1 MPDKENE
8 EILYKFI
15 DNAYLEIK
23 DVQREF
29 FKTWNNQIKRHLQVK
44 GNYCIEGNVDIFGGF
59 LLSTVQYE
67 KMDPS
72 FKASLKT
79 GRRRREIKYF

>member
-44 GNYCIEGNVDIFGGF
+44 IGR
-59 LLSTVQYE
+59 
-67 KMDPS
+67 
-72 FKASLKT
+72 ASC
-79 GRRRREIKYF
+79 RERVLRLV